1 MRNAVI
7 HVTAGSCLA
16 ALLLASGGL
25 RGGDDGVQPAE
36 PRGGGRGLALD
47 AEVQR
52 VDAAGRPAR
61 IALTLRNEGVETA
74 THIQPLVLPAAFR
87 LVHDGCTGEPLPSAA
102 SCGYTLERQ
111 PGTAPGAEMALQ
123 VRYDYADTLDRSAVA
138 ALRYEGAPAAATV
151 AAAAS
156 QD

>member
-16 ALLLASGGL
+16 ALLLAGGGL
-25 RGGDDGVQPAE
+25 RGGDEGGFAAE
-36 PRGGGRGLALD
+36 PRGGGRGLTLG
-47 AEVQR
+47 AEVQH

-61 IALTLRNEGVETA
+61 IVLTLRNEGVETA

-87 LVHDGCTGEPLPSAA
+87 LLHDGCTGEPLPSAA
-102 SCGYTLERQ
+102 SCSYLLARAADA
-111 PGTAPGAEMALQ
+111 APGAEMALQ

-138 ALRYEGAPAAATV
+138 ALRYEAGAAAATV